1 MKGFRDFIIR
11 GNVVG
16 LAVAFVMGAAFNAV
30 VQSFVKDW
38 INPLI
43 AFALPSS
50 VSDLQAAQLSSKP
63 HAFLWGDFLY
73 SVIYFLLV
81 ALVLYLFLVRPMA
94 AWEARR
100 AGEPTEKPT
109 RPCPECLSDIPQAAR
124 RCAFCTAVVTP
135 AG

>member
-38 INPLI
+38 INPLVS
-43 AFALPSS
+43 FALPSS
-50 VSDLQAAQLSSKP
+50 VSDLQSAQLSTKP

-73 SVIYFLLV
+73 SVMYFLLV
-81 ALVLYLFLVRPMA
+81 ALVLYFALVRPMS

-100 AGEPTEKPT
+100 SGESTEKPT
-109 RPCPECLSDIPQAAR
+109 RPCPECLSDIPEAAR
-124 RCAFCTAVVTP
+124 RCAFCTATVP
-135 AG
+135 AAG